1 MQNVRGVW
9 TESAREQDR
18 FIKHLTIRSINPAA
32 LAQFYVDVFEFKE
45 EEKALEDPNYYL
57 TDGTVTLI
65 LTPWKIEDYH
75 DAEHRGPG
83 LDHVGFKVESLET
96 FKKDFEILTTVD
108 PEWMTPKAPSS
119 GTEHDVVLRLLA
131 ACRYGRHQLS
141 DPDGNFID
149 VSDR

>member
-1 MQNVRGVW
+1 
-9 TESAREQDR
+9 
-18 FIKHLTIRSINPAA
+18 LTIRAINPAA

-45 EEKALEDPNYYL
+45 EEKALKDPNFYL
-57 TDGTVTLI
+57 TDGNVTLV

-83 LDHVGFKVESLET
+83 LDHVGFKVESVET
-96 FKKDFEILTTVD
+96 FQKDFEILTTVD
-108 PEWMTPKAPSS
+108 PEWMAPKAPNAT
-119 GTEHDVVLRLLA
+119 GEHNVVLRLLE